1 MDTSWFDS
9 NWALVV
15 ATVVLS
21 AATVALVI
29 ITGYYARETRNLV
42 RVPFRPSLRPS
53 FGHKQAQNYDI
64 ILQLKI
70 TNIGV
75 GIAIDIEVKY
85 SIKVDSTTG
94 NTQIETIEEPL
105 YPYDKSDPNKRSELS
120 LDIKGLEHITSITQ
134 KEYYSQHKIKLNLK
148 LKYKD
153 LLGIKQDF
161 KRDLDVS
168 AEARHVRFI
177 D

>member
-1 MDTSWFDS
+1 MVISFDA
-9 NWALVV
+9 NWGLLVATIALVFV
-15 ATVVLS
+15 TA
-21 AATVALVI
+21 
-29 ITGYYARETRNLV
+29 YYARETRNLV

-64 ILQLKI
+64 RLQLKI

-75 GIAIDIEVKY
+75 GVATDIEVKY

-105 YPYDKSDPNKRSELS
+105 YPPEKSDPNKRSELS
-120 LDIKGLEHITSITQ
+120 LDIKGLQHKTPITE
-134 KEYYSQHKIKLNLK
+134 KEYYSQHKVKLKLK

-153 LLGIKQDF
+153 LLGNKYDF
-161 KRDLDVS
+161 KRDVDVS
-168 AEARHVRFI
+168 AEACKLLEY
-177 D
+177 